1 MSNFCSI
8 CTQFPNVTV
17 FCIIQP
23 GRLWVGPH
31 CLKQCAPFI
40 FMSVKVHGIPIQ
52 KTTILKN
59 IVLYFTAVRHCTQSF
74 ISVSTTFIFKIHLY
88 KNRSKCLW
96 RCTLHL
102 KILTR
107 SSDIVNL
114 NANAEWW
121 DSNTHKSLYS
131 MASSWLELQRKA
143 LKQKLIHIYHK
154 CYKNCS

>member
-1 MSNFCSI
+1 MWQCSA
-8 CTQFPNVTV
+8 QYNLAGYGLDPTV
-17 FCIIQP
+17 LQ
-23 GRLWVGPH
+23 
-31 CLKQCAPFI
+31 QYAPFI
-40 FMSVKVHGIPIQ
+40 FMSVKVHSTPTQ
-52 KTTILKN
+52 KTIILKC
-59 IVLYFTAVRHCTQSF
+59 IVLYFTIVRHCTQSF
-74 ISVSTTFIFKIHLY
+74 ISLSTTLIFKIHSY
-88 KNRSKCLW
+88 KNRSKCLR

-114 NANAEWW
+114 NAKAEWW

-143 LKQKLIHIYHK
+143 LQQKLIHIYHK